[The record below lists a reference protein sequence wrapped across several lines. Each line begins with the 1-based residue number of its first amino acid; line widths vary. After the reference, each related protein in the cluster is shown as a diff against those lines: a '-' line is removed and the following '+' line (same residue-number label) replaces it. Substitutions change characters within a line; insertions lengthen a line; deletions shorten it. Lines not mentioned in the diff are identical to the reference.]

1 MAQRMSTLF
10 GRTLREAPAEA
21 ETANHQLAL
30 RAGLITQL
38 AAGSYSYMP
47 LAWRSFRKIEQIIR
61 EEMERAGA
69 QELHMPALQ
78 PLELW
83 QETGRDT
90 AYGPV
95 LFRLLDRRQRE
106 HVLAP
111 THEEAV
117 TDLFR
122 KTIQSYREL
131 PQRVYQIQTKF
142 RDEPRARGGLIRVRE
157 FTMKDAYSFDVDD
170 ETFQASYDAMAEAYA
185 RIYERCGIPVIPVE
199 ADSGAVGGKM
209 SQEFIFL
216 SEIGEDTIC
225 VCADCG
231 YAANQERAEFDRGT
245 PHQEA
250 ALAPEEVETPDV
262 TTIAELA
269 SFLDVAESRTAK
281 ATFFIADGQPVFA
294 VIRGDLEVNELKLR
308 NTLEAGELRAMTEE
322 EVRELGW
329 VAGSASP
336 VGLETLGG
344 RTVRIVADTSIPDA
358 ANLVAGANKPGVHL
372 RNTNHGRDWN
382 ADIVADIGLAREGDP
397 CPGDCGG
404 EIVMQRGI
412 ELGHIFRLGTVYSEA
427 MDARFTDQD
436 GERRLPI
443 MGCYGIGLDRI
454 LAASI
459 EANHDDAG
467 IVWPA
472 SVAPFDV
479 HIVAI
484 GMDKDEAVATALEQV
499 EQELEA
505 AGFTVLSDDRA
516 ERPGVKFNDADLLGL
531 PMRLTFSTR
540 NLKEGVVEL
549 KARTAAEATMAPL
562 DAVAEAVRTAL
573 APSADAA
580 GVTG

>member
-1 MAQRMSTLF
+1 MSRLF

-21 ETANHQLAL
+21 ETANHQLLL
-30 RAGLITQL
+30 RSGLVTQL
-38 AAGSYSYMP
+38 SAGVYSYMP
-47 LAWRSFRKIEQIIR
+47 VAWRSFRKIESIIR

-95 LFRLLDRRQRE
+95 LFRLLDRRERE
-106 HVLAP
+106 QVLAP

-157 FTMKDAYSFDVDD
+157 FTMKDAYSFDIDD
-170 ETFQASYDAMAEAYA
+170 EAFQASYDAMADAYA
-185 RIYERCGIPVIPVE
+185 RIYQRCGVPVIPVE
-199 ADSGAVGGKM
+199 ADSGAVGGKV

-225 VCADCG
+225 VCAECG
-231 YAANQERAEFDRGT
+231 YAANQERAEFDRGAPAT
-245 PHQEA
+245 DSAE
-250 ALAPEEVETPDV
+250 ALAEVETPGV
-262 TTIAELA
+262 KTIAELA
-269 SFLDVAESRTAK
+269 SFLAIAETQTAK
-281 ATFFIADGQPVFA
+281 AAFFIADSQPVFA
-294 VIRGDLEVNELKLR
+294 VIRGDLEVNELKLQ
-308 NTLEAGELRAMTEE
+308 NTLNAKEIRPMTEA
-322 EVRELGW
+322 EVAEVGW

-336 VGLETLGG
+336 VGLETRGAQ
-344 RTVRIVADTSIPDA
+344 TPRIVTDLSIPDA
-358 ANLVAGANKPGVHL
+358 VNLVAGANRSGFHL
-372 RNTNHGRDWN
+372 RGVNHGRDWD
-382 ADIVADIGLAREGDP
+382 ADIIADIGLAREGAP

-404 EIVMQRGI
+404 TIAMHRGI

-427 MDARFTDQD
+427 MDARFTDD
-436 GERRLPI
+436 AGERQLPI

-459 EANHDDAG
+459 EANHDDGG

-472 SVAPFDV
+472 AIAPFDV

-484 GMDKDEAVATALEQV
+484 GMEKDEAVVAALEQV
-499 EQELEA
+499 EAALES
-505 AGFTVLSDDRA
+505 AGLSVLSDDRE
-516 ERPGVKFNDADLLGL
+516 ERPGVKFNDADLLGV
-531 PMRLTFSTR
+531 PVRLTVSTR
-540 NLKEGVVEL
+540 NLKENAVEL
-549 KARTAAEATMAPL
+549 KRRNADEATTVPL
-562 DAVAEAVRTAL
+562 DSIAESVVAAR
-573 APSADAA
+573 A
-580 GVTG
+580 GN